1 MNDIKDDA
9 MYSITEIMRTGLTTL
24 PLRTVQRYARNN
36 RVKSIDNSYKFYG
49 YQINEMNILYD
60 KKRAKKKESG
70 VTYANVPPI
79 KKEVAQDLITLIKDI
94 DNEDYVRAMLVAI
107 KEDKH
112 LEEFSQE
119 EYKIMEQQLTDSVN
133 LSKRIEEYKEEIK
146 RMDDYVQ
153 DYRNNIE
160 YLKKSLD
167 SRAKETDIILKSVIQ
182 RNMIEAKREG
192 LDTN

>member
-49 YQINEMNILYD
+49 YQINEMNNLYA

-133 LSKRIEEYKEEIK
+133 LSKRIEEYKEEIQ